1 MSEKP
6 ELILKGGKLAN
17 GSYVFENGRYKYIIH
32 CDKTKNVLEVR
43 ENGESHP
50 ERNPAEQVLRLGL
63 LALYQNFQYPMRKI
77 LLAELFCMLAITVQA
92 QFVTIMGET
101 ETVVND
107 TVSTDFNPTDQY
119 DLMKKM
125 MMKTI
130 LSKKNGAKASAGY
143 STDWQ
148 MDRSEKRRSSERYR
162 PNRSYSIFLR

>member
-1 MSEKP
+1 
-6 ELILKGGKLAN
+6 
-17 GSYVFENGRYKYIIH
+17 
-32 CDKTKNVLEVR
+32 
-43 ENGESHP
+43 
-50 ERNPAEQVLRLGL
+50 
-63 LALYQNFQYPMRKI
+63 MRKI

-130 LSKKNGAKASAGY
+130 LSKKTAQRHRPAIRP
-143 STDWQ
+143 DWQ

>member
-1 MSEKP
+1 
-6 ELILKGGKLAN
+6 
-17 GSYVFENGRYKYIIH
+17 
-32 CDKTKNVLEVR
+32 
-43 ENGESHP
+43 
-50 ERNPAEQVLRLGL
+50 
-63 LALYQNFQYPMRKI
+63 MRKI

-143 STDWQ
+143 STGLA
-148 MDRSEKRRSSERYR
+148 
-162 PNRSYSIFLR
+162 NG